1 MNTELDLPE
10 TLTAA
15 VAYFADPDRALA
27 FMIALRWP
35 DGVVRCD
42 CGSSECTWM
51 AKHARWRCRTCNVQF
66 SVKAGTVFE
75 QSPISLSKWMPA
87 VWSIVNA
94 KNGISSCELARALGV
109 TQKTAWFMLHR
120 IRLGMQDGGFVKD
133 KFKGP
138 VQVDESWI
146 GGSARNMHKAAMK
159 HLITVPKT
167 EILRREE
174 EYRKQR
180 AELKK
185 QNGKTK

>member
-1 MNTELDLPE
+1 MNTELELPE

-51 AKHARWRCRTCNVQF
+51 AKHTRWRCRTCNVQF

-87 VWSIVNA
+87 VWSIANA

-120 IRLGMQDGGFVKD
+120 IRLGM
-133 KFKGP
+133 
-138 VQVDESWI
+138 
-146 GGSARNMHKAAMK
+146 
-159 HLITVPKT
+159 
-167 EILRREE
+167 
-174 EYRKQR
+174 
-180 AELKK
+180 
-185 QNGKTK
+185 